1 MKIGIFG
8 GCFNPPH
15 YMHKQIALDLISKG
29 YLDKVIY
36 VPTGNRYNK
45 KDLASVKDRYNML
58 KIMTKDNKY
67 LLVSHFEVK
76 NELVYTYQTLDYFR
90 KKYPHDEIY
99 FICGSDNLKEFKT
112 WKRYK
117 YILNNYK
124 ILVVSRNGLGSN
136 LIDRYDNAN
145 IILTN
150 IKESNL
156 SSTDIRKS
164 IKEDSYNCLVEV
176 EVLEYIKKNRLYVG

>member
-15 YMHKQIALDLISKG
+15 NMHKQIALDLISNG

-45 KDLASVKDRYNML
+45 KDLIDVKDRYNML
-58 KIMTKDNKY
+58 KIMTKDNKD
-67 LLVSHFEVK
+67 LEVSDFEVK

-90 KKYPHDEIY
+90 KQYPYDEVY
-99 FICGSDNLKEFKT
+99 FICGSDNLKEFSS
-112 WKRYK
+112 WKRFK
-117 YILNNYK
+117 YILDNYK
-124 ILVVSRNGLGSN
+124 ILVISRNSLGSN
-136 LIDRYDNAN
+136 LTNSYSNSN

-150 IKESNL
+150 IRESDL
-156 SSTDIRKS
+156 SSTKVRES
-164 IKEDSYNCLVEV
+164 IKEGQYNCEV
-176 EVLEYIKKNRLYVG
+176 ESGVLEYIKKKGLYV